1 MIFKNFEI
9 TRKIYLSSEKSEQF
23 LKLNGF
29 SLIPG
34 GFSDLTNDNLNQ
46 KKQLGLTNVH
56 EKIKNA

>member
-23 LKLNGF
+23 LKQNGF

-46 KKQLGLTNVH
+46 KK
-56 EKIKNA
+56 